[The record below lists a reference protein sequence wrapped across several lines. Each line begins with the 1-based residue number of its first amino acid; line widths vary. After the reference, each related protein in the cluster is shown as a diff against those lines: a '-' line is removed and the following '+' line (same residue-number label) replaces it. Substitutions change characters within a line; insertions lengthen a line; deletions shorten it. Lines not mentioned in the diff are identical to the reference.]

1 MRDELSAP
9 ELKKRIKKLEQ
20 SLEKNEASAREIRTR
35 EKMLRDL
42 VDHAMVGIFH
52 STQKGRLLLTNRK
65 FVEIFG
71 FKSSKDCLASVS
83 DVGMLYV
90 NQEERRLILEKLR
103 AKGAIERHGVR
114 FRRQDGETFLAEL
127 KARAIE
133 RDDGEII
140 YEGFVT
146 DLKARK
152 RSEEALI
159 ESERRFRALVEQAGD
174 AFWTTD
180 DDGNI
185 LDVNRL
191 SCESLGYSREELLA
205 MNIAEVDIEATE
217 KNHKG
222 NYWEVLVPGQHIT
235 LEGTHRRKDGR
246 TFPVEIR
253 LGRLDLG
260 DRILILG
267 ITRNITERKQAEN
280 RLRKAFEEIKNLKN
294 LLEEENIY
302 LRQQI
307 EMRHKHEKIV
317 GKSGAIRKV
326 VESAEKVARENTC
339 VLILGETGTGKEL
352 LAREIH
358 NMSSRKGHS
367 MITVNC
373 AALPSTLIEGEL
385 FGREKGAYTGAVSK
399 QVGRFEMAKDST
411 IFLDEI
417 GDIASEL
424 QSKMLRVLEDGT
436 FERIGSSRTITTNA
450 RVIAATNCDLDEL
463 VKERKFRRDLYY
475 RLNVFPITLPPLRQR
490 REDIPLL
497 AKTFVEEF
505 SNNMGKPVKSI
516 TRETMDRL
524 ENYSWPGNVREL
536 RNVIERAMILSSG
549 SILIIDLRER
559 DDPLVTKDM
568 TMEAMQREHIFRVLE
583 KTRWRIRGHNGA
595 AEILDLKPTT
605 LENRMKKLGIH
616 RK

>member
-1 MRDELSAP
+1 LGVTRD
-9 ELKKRIKKLEQ
+9 
-20 SLEKNEASAREIRTR
+20 
-35 EKMLRDL
+35 
-42 VDHAMVGIFH
+42 
-52 STQKGRLLLTNRK
+52 
-65 FVEIFG
+65 
-71 FKSSKDCLASVS
+71 
-83 DVGMLYV
+83 
-90 NQEERRLILEKLR
+90 
-103 AKGAIERHGVR
+103 
-114 FRRQDGETFLAEL
+114 
-127 KARAIE
+127 
-133 RDDGEII
+133 
-140 YEGFVT
+140 
-146 DLKARK
+146 
-152 RSEEALI
+152 
-159 ESERRFRALVEQAGD
+159 
-174 AFWTTD
+174 
-180 DDGNI
+180 
-185 LDVNRL
+185 
-191 SCESLGYSREELLA
+191 
-205 MNIAEVDIEATE
+205 
-217 KNHKG
+217 
-222 NYWEVLVPGQHIT
+222 
-235 LEGTHRRKDGR
+235 
-246 TFPVEIR
+246 
-253 LGRLDLG
+253 
-260 DRILILG
+260 
-267 ITRNITERKQAEN
+267 ITERKQAEN

-302 LRQQI
+302 LREQI
-307 EMRHKHEKIV
+307 EMRYKHEKIV
-317 GKSGAIRKV
+317 GKSVAIRKV
-326 VESAEKVARENTC
+326 VDSAEKVAIENTC

-417 GDIASEL
+417 GDLAPEL

-463 VKERKFRRDLYY
+463 VKEKKFRRDLYY
-475 RLNVFPITLPPLRQR
+475 RLNVFPITLPPLRER
-490 REDIPLL
+490 REDISLL

-505 SNNMGKPVKSI
+505 SNSMGKPPKSI
-516 TRETMDRL
+516 AKETMDRL

-549 SILIIDLRER
+549 SSLIIDLRER

-568 TMEAMQREHIFRVLE
+568 TMEAMQREHIFRALE